1 MVGEID
7 ELPDGNL
14 TQYLHCKGG
23 VGLSILFDGG
33 CISESNGAGNPWEKD
48 QFPLFFHI
56 EDVVKELAAD
66 VTLHQVFY
74 QETGDQYRPHCLA
87 NLG

>member
-66 VTLHQVFY
+66 VASIECFIK
-74 QETGDQYRPHCLA
+74 RP
-87 NLG
+87 GTSIVRIV